1 MTKFGMAQ
9 PVRRVED
16 PRLLI
21 GNGRYTDDITLANEA
36 VGVVLRSPHAAAR
49 ILSID
54 TTAATALP
62 GVLAIY
68 TGADLKADGIGGL
81 PCLIPLK
88 NRDGSARAEVPHP
101 VLADGEVRLQRGMH
115 K

>member
-21 GNGRYTDDITLANEA
+21 GDGKYTDDISLPGEA
-36 VGVVLRSPHAAAR
+36 FGVVLRSPHAAAR

-54 TTAATALP
+54 TEAAKAIP
-62 GVLAIY
+62 GVLAVI
-68 TGADLKADGIGGL
+68 TGADLLADGIGGL
-81 PCLIPLK
+81 PCDIPLR
-88 NRDGSARAEVPHP
+88 NRVEAPSAPPCRT
-101 VLADGEVRLQRGMH
+101 RR
-115 K
+115 